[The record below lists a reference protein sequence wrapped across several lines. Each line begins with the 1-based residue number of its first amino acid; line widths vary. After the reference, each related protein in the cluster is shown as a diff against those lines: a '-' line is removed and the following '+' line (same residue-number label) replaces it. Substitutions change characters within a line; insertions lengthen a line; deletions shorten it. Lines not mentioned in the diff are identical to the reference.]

1 METFYEIWQKNRGKI
16 IGALLGIIFAVIIL
30 LFGFFKALFVILCAI
45 IGYYI
50 GKIAD
55 NKESI
60 REFLDRILPPGI
72 R

>member
-1 METFYEIWQKNRGKI
+1 M
-16 IGALLGIIFAVIIL
+16 GIVIL
-30 LFGFFKALFVILCAI
+30 VFGFFKALFVILCVV

-50 GKIAD
+50 GKIVD

-60 REFLDRILPPGI
+60 REILDRILPPGI